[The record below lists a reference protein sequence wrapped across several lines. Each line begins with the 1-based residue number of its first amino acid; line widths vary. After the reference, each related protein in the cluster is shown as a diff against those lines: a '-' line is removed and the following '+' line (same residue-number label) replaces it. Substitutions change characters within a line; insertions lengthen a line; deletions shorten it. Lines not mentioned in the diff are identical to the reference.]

1 MFNLPCVPGIPLIR
15 SSHIWYCA
23 LRMFYQFLW
32 DKVHMPLLIWNW
44 QESVQSYVYPRE
56 FRWSAPLLKA
66 CLRPLLCWK
75 FHHIFELVLPGAAV
89 ASLEE
94 DLMSLILPLLV
105 ALNDVVSLLK
115 SCLLATSF
123 KKPPGYEN
131 PVLLANET
139 ACESPY
145 ISLTKLCSCLV
156 RSIILI
162 HSGMNTKVRM
172 SCSSGR
178 EVLSAMAESWQPSF
192 GFP

>member
-1 MFNLPCVPGIPLIR
+1 MRPRYSAHPIFSYLVLCLDDVSSISLRQGTHAVANLNLAR
-15 SSHIWYCA
+15 NY
-23 LRMFYQFLW
+23 
-32 DKVHMPLLIWNW
+32 
-44 QESVQSYVYPRE
+44 SVLCGSKRVSMKRAIGW
-56 FRWSAPLLKA
+56 RL

-145 ISLTKLCSCLV
+145 LSLTKLCSCLV

-162 HSGMNTKVRM
+162 HSGMNAKVRM

-192 GFP
+192 GFPKV